1 MNTTI
6 SITVNIPF
14 PENWYTMAEAA
25 KLINANMGRTKLFHF
40 LRDEGILMDDNEPY
54 QRYIDNGCFK
64 YVVKD
69 VYGRR
74 GQVLFPQT
82 VSLVSPKG
90 IDFIKKLLKNKGLLH
105 GSN

>member
-6 SITVNIPF
+6 SIHIHTPV

-25 KLINANMGRTKLFHF
+25 KLINANMGRTKLFRF
-40 LRDEGILMDDNEPY
+40 LREEGLLMDDNEPY

-69 VYGRR
+69 IFGRR

-82 VSLVSPKG
+82 VTLVSPKG
-90 IDFIKKLLKNKGLLH
+90 IDFIKKLLKNKSLPN